1 MENVCIACSRFL
13 SKCLSFVAWSL
24 KCHSGIMS
32 APKTVETCIERP
44 TGDTKP
50 LLCEYSFG
58 TGITG
63 SNSDCTFGGKGTHDF
78 IMNAG
83 ECIKQIPTETAP
95 GDTIYCFCNTDL
107 CNGECTASNCK
118 PAVAKLH
125 LDANLTADPNGRMFE
140 KCTSTCKKSDAKS
153 KIASSIMIL
162 ATQAI
167 IGFLILN
174 MKMILM

>member
-1 MENVCIACSRFL
+1 
-13 SKCLSFVAWSL
+13 
-24 KCHSGIMS
+24 MS

-50 LLCEYSFG
+50 LLCEYSVG

-83 ECIKQIPTETAP
+83 ECIKQTPTETAP
-95 GDTIYCFCNTDL
+95 GDTTYCFCNTDL

-125 LDANLTADPNGRMFE
+125 LDANLTADPKGRMFE

>member
-1 MENVCIACSRFL
+1 M
-13 SKCLSFVAWSL
+13 
-24 KCHSGIMS
+24 KCHKGLQS
-32 APKTVETCIERP
+32 AAKTVETCVKDPPEDP
-44 TGDTKP
+44 KP

-58 TGITG
+58 TAITG
-63 SNSDCTFGGKGTHDF
+63 SNSGCTFGGKGTHDF
-78 IMNAG
+78 IMVAG
-83 ECIKQIPTETAP
+83 ECIKETAP
-95 GDTIYCFCNTDL
+95 GDKIDCYCNTDL

-118 PAVAKLH
+118 AAVAKLH
-125 LDANLTADPNGRMFE
+125 QDANLTADPNGRMFE

-167 IGFLILN
+167 AGFLILN

>member
-50 LLCEYSFG
+50 LLCEYSVG
-58 TGITG
+58 SGITG

-83 ECIKQIPTETAP
+83 ECIKETAP
-95 GDTIYCFCNTDL
+95 GDQIDCYCNTDL

-118 PAVAKLH
+118 AAVAILH
-125 LDANLTADPNGRMFE
+125 LNNNLMADPNGRMFE
-140 KCTSTCKKSDAKS
+140 KCTATCKKSDAKS
-153 KIASSIMIL
+153 KIASSNMIL

-167 IGFLILN
+167 AGFLILN